1 MIFWTCFQL
10 ARLWTVQAQSVSAE
24 RVGRLPSCLLS
35 FIIEAARD
43 GQIQVGLEEAGGT
56 SIICDSRVFV
66 EYRRGC
72 GSDNKGY
79 KKGFLLSKAFHYIHR
94 TMDLPYPSQKDE
106 QLNGQL
112 SSARKPSLILRDSL
126 ANIPPSPPLSPAL
139 KRRVVSLLKDDL
151 AFELMD
157 VMDR

>member
-1 MIFWTCFQL
+1 
-10 ARLWTVQAQSVSAE
+10 
-24 RVGRLPSCLLS
+24 
-35 FIIEAARD
+35 
-43 GQIQVGLEEAGGT
+43 
-56 SIICDSRVFV
+56 
-66 EYRRGC
+66 
-72 GSDNKGY
+72 
-79 KKGFLLSKAFHYIHR
+79 
-94 TMDLPYPSQKDE
+94 MDLPYPSQKDE

-151 AFELMD
+151 AFELRD